1 MYTLNI
7 GLNNNPFSFIEVVSF
22 FEDLGLTEFEKRLGE
37 YTFNPEPTAVLVLDE
52 LPCIETLCK
61 FFTQECIAVVDEST
75 GIGSLVYDTN
85 FRGERYEFDWK
96 YFLRTTKK
104 SIKVN

>member
-1 MYTLNI
+1 
-7 GLNNNPFSFIEVVSF
+7 
-22 FEDLGLTEFEKRLGE
+22 
-37 YTFNPEPTAVLVLDE
+37 
-52 LPCIETLCK
+52 
-61 FFTQECIAVVDEST
+61 VDEST